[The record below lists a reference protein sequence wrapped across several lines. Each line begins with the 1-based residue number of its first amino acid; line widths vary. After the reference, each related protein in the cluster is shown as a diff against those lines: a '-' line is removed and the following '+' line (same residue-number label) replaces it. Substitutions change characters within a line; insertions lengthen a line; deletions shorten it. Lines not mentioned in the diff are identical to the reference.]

1 MWNPEGKPASK
12 YPFWELPN
20 VICTP
25 HSVVSSDSRSDAGL
39 KIMVENILRVK
50 RGEPPINQVDK
61 KLRY

>member
-1 MWNPEGKPASK
+1 LWNEEGKPASL

-25 HSVVSSDSRSDAGL
+25 HSIVSTDGRSDAGL
-39 KIMVENILRVK
+39 KIMVENILRVR